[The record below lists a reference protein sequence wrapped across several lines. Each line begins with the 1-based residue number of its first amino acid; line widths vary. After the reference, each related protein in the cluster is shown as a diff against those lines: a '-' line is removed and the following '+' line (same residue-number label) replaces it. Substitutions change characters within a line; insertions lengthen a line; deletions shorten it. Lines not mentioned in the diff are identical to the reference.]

1 MQDQPGNRLTQPG
14 YDQLHRSELRL
25 EPSKFDLSQADF
37 ERFRSFALEKIGFDY
52 PDEKR
57 SMLAR
62 GLAEVMDATGCTNL
76 DQLYALL
83 RTSPSTSHVWE
94 RLVSALT
101 VGETYFLRN
110 TSQFDVLV
118 KNIIPDLLAQ
128 REHTNRRIR
137 IWSAGCASGE
147 EPYSIAIVLRELIPN
162 LETWNISILAT
173 DINQDALRKAQDGR
187 YSAWSFRGVEKRIQD
202 RYFRIDGTKQFA
214 ISDEIKRMVT
224 FDYLN
229 LVADP
234 YPSLANNTNAMDLIF
249 CRNVTIYF
257 TPDVT
262 QQVIKGF
269 RNCLVDGG
277 WLIPGPS
284 EPNLVFYQE
293 FDSKSFPG
301 TVIYQRASTPKNIGK
316 PSLFFTTGSAPAA
329 PTIFAPTPPPPTRS
343 LVPPVGKSRS
353 VDLKAKTVQPPPDP
367 YKEAVVL
374 MHEGKTDQALIKLHE
389 KLTQAPGFVPT
400 YYTLGKIYANKGNLE
415 EAQQWCD
422 QAIKKDKLHPE
433 PYYTLSM
440 IYQQQGLLEMALDAL
455 KKTIYLDRN
464 FVLAH
469 YNIAQIYYRQNELTL
484 ASKSLQNVQRLLEGK
499 VREELIP
506 EGDGLIVGRL
516 RELVETQ
523 LALET
528 A

>member
-1 MQDQPGNRLTQPG
+1 MQDPSENRLTQPG
-14 YDQLHRSELRL
+14 YDQLHRAEYRF
-25 EPSKFDLSQADF
+25 EPAKFDLSQADF

-62 GLAEVMDATGCTNL
+62 GLAEVMEATGCTNL
-76 DQLYALL
+76 DQLYELL
-83 RTSPSTSHVWE
+83 RTSPSSSHVWE

-110 TSQFDVLV
+110 SSQFDVLV
-118 KNIIPDLLAQ
+118 KNIIPDLMAQ

-147 EPYSIAIVLRELIPN
+147 EPYSIAIVLRELIPD
-162 LETWNISILAT
+162 LVTWNITILAT
-173 DINQDALRKAQDGR
+173 DINQDALRKAQEGR
-187 YSAWSFRGVEKRIQD
+187 YGAWSFRGVEKRIQD
-202 RYFRIDGTKQFA
+202 RYFRVDSNKQFA
-214 ISDEIKRMVT
+214 ISDDIKRMVT

-229 LVADP
+229 LVEDP

-257 TPDVT
+257 TPQVT
-262 QQVIKGF
+262 QQVISGF

-284 EPNLVFYQE
+284 EPNLVFYHE
-293 FDSKSFPG
+293 FESRNFPG
-301 TVIYQRASTPKNIGK
+301 TVIYQRPIVPKENSK
-316 PSLFFTTGSAPAA
+316 PSAFFTTGIAPLVA
-329 PTIFAPTPPPPTRS
+329 PPPPPPAP
-343 LVPPVGKSRS
+343 VPVAKKLRPVEFKP
-353 VDLKAKTVQPPPDP
+353 KTVQPPVPSPDP
-367 YKEAVVL
+367 YQQALAL
-374 MHEGKTDQALIKLHE
+374 MHEGKTDEALVKLHE
-389 KLTQAPGFVPT
+389 KMNLSPSFVPT

-440 IYQQQGLLEMALDAL
+440 VYQQQGLLEMALDAL

-469 YNIAQIYYRQNELTL
+469 YNLAQIYYRQNESAL
-484 ASKSLQNVQRLLEGK
+484 ARKALQNVQRLLEEK
-499 VREELIP
+499 KREELIP

-516 RELVETQ
+516 RELVENQ
-523 LALET
+523 LALES